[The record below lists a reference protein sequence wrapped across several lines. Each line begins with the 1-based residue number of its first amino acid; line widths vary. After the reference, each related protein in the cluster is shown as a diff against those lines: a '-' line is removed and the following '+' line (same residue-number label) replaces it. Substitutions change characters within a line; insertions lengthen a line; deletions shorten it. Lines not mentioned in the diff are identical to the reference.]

1 MKLSTRGRYGIRAM
15 LDLAQHYDKGL
26 VLVKDVAAR
35 QQISER
41 YLEHLFL
48 SLKTAGLVRS
58 IRGARGGFVL
68 NSSPDRIRLIE
79 IVRASEGT
87 WSLVECVCDAGVCSR
102 STKCGARDI
111 WVELQSVMD
120 EMLGSLTLQDLLER
134 QQAKEANPE
143 IVRLVSIE

>member
-1 MKLSTRGRYGIRAM
+1 MKLSTKGRYGIRAM
-15 LDLAQHYDKGL
+15 LDLAQHYDEGL

-58 IRGARGGFVL
+58 VRGAHGGFML
-68 NSSPDRIRLIE
+68 KISPDRIRLIE
-79 IVRASEGT
+79 IIRVSEGPLA
-87 WSLVECVCDAGVCSR
+87 LVECVCDAGVCSR
-102 STKCGARDI
+102 SAKCAARDV

-120 EMLGSLTLQDLLER
+120 AMLASLTLRDLLER
-134 QQAKEANPE
+134 QQAKETNPK
-143 IVRLVSIE
+143 IVRLVLE

>member
-1 MKLSTRGRYGIRAM
+1 MRAM
-15 LDLAQHYDKGL
+15 LDLAQHYDEGL

-35 QQISER
+35 QDISER

-58 IRGARGGFVL
+58 VRGAHGGFRL
-68 NSSPDRIRLIE
+68 KSSPDRIRLIE
-79 IVRASEGT
+79 IIRVSEGS
-87 WSLVECVCDAGVCSR
+87 WPLVECVCDAGVCSR
-102 STKCGARDI
+102 SAKCAARDV

-120 EMLGSLTLQDLLER
+120 AMLSSLTLQDLLER

-143 IVRLVSIE
+143 IVRLVQD

>member
-1 MKLSTRGRYGIRAM
+1 MKISTRGRYGIRAM
-15 LDLAQHYDKGL
+15 LDLAQHYDEGL

-48 SLKTAGLVRS
+48 YLKTAGLVRS

-102 STKCGARDI
+102 SAKCAARDVWI
-111 WVELQSVMD
+111 ELQSVID
-120 EMLGSLTLQDLLER
+120 EMLASLTLQDLLER
-134 QQAKEANPE
+134 QQSKEANPE
-143 IVRLVSIE
+143 IVRLVSE

>member
-1 MKLSTRGRYGIRAM
+1 MRAM
-15 LDLAQHYDKGL
+15 LDLAQHYDEGL

-58 IRGARGGFVL
+58 VRGAHGGFIL
-68 NSSPDRIRLIE
+68 KSSPDRIRLIE
-79 IVRASEGT
+79 IIRVSEGS
-87 WSLVECVCDAGVCSR
+87 WPLVECVCDAGVCSR
-102 STKCGARDI
+102 SAQCAARDV

-120 EMLGSLTLQDLLER
+120 AMLASLTLQDLLTR

-143 IVRLVSIE
+143 IVRLVQD